1 MQIYLAPLEGIT
13 GYIYRNAFN
22 KYYGG
27 VDKYFTPFLANRNMN
42 HKEMSDVSPEH
53 NREINLVPQ
62 ILANQAEVFLT
73 IEEKLEDLGYKEV
86 NLNLGCPVG
95 TVVSK
100 KRGSG
105 FLSIPDQLDA
115 FLEEIFEKSKLP
127 ISIKTRIGVEKEEEW
142 EKILPIYEKYPLTEL
157 IVHPRLQK
165 EMYKGKVHFDT
176 YLQTCEEWKLPLCYN
191 GDITDR
197 ESFLNFEKQASGHTF
212 DCIMIGRGAI
222 ANPGLA
228 RLLRDGENGIADEAK
243 VFKAFHDEIYEGYI
257 EVMSGE
263 MPVLFKMKE
272 LWAFMGPF
280 RNVSEKD
287 MKKIRKAKSLAEYK
301 SIVERIL

>member
-22 KYYGG
+22 KYYGS
-27 VDKYFTPFLANRNMN
+27 VDKYFTPFLSNRNMN
-42 HKEMSDVSPEH
+42 HKEANDICPEH
-53 NREINLVPQ
+53 NRDINLVPQ
-62 ILANQAEVFLT
+62 ILANQAEVFLI
-73 IEEKLEDLGYKEV
+73 IEEQLEALGYKEV

-105 FLSIPDQLDA
+105 FLSVPDQLDA
-115 FLEEIFEKSKLP
+115 FLEEIFNKSKLP
-127 ISIKTRIGVEKEEEW
+127 ISIKTRIGVEQVEEW
-142 EKILPIYEKYPLTEL
+142 DKILPIYQKYPLTEL

-165 EMYKGKVHFDT
+165 EMYNGKSHFDV
-176 YLQTCEEWKLPLCYN
+176 YLQTCQKWGLPLCYN

-197 ESFLNFEKQASGHTF
+197 ESFSNFEKQAEGYTF
-212 DCIMIGRGAI
+212 DRIMIGRGAI

-228 RLLRDGENGIADEAK
+228 GLLRDEETAAVDEAK
-243 VFKAFHDEIYEGYI
+243 VFKLFHDEILEGYI

-280 RNVSEKD
+280 RNASEKD
-287 MKKIRKAKSLAEYK
+287 MKKLRKAKGLAEYK